1 MPADDK
7 NLQWRHQI
15 ILTDR
20 EEMQIEG
27 VLSLGSFD
35 DQEIAM
41 DTEQGSLLIKGQELN
56 IKQLNLDKGSV
67 IIEGLVRLISYD
79 DESRNKKGLLGRL
92 LK

>member
-56 IKQLNLDKGSV
+56 IKQLNLDKGSIV
-67 IIEGLVRLISYD
+67 IEGLVRLISYD
-79 DESRNKKGLLGRL
+79 DESRSKKGLLGRL